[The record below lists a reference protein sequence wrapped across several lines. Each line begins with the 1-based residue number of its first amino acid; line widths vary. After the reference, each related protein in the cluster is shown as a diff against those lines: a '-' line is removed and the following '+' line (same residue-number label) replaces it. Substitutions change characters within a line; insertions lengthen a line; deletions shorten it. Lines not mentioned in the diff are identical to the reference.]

1 MNINLSFDLLVVVIV
16 VVALDLLKKKQNKFE
31 VKKVKGTYFD
41 LVYK

>member
-31 VKKVKGTYFD
+31 VKKVK
-41 LVYK
+41 